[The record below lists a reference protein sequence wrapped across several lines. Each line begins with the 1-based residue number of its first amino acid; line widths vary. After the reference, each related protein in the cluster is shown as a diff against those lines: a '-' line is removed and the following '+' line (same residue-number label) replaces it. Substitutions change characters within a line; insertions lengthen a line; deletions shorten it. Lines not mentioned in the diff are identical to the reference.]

1 MIAAVLLVQQ
11 HPRLGAMFERSPEG
25 QVVVRSD
32 DGLVLGT
39 VAPVDEV
46 TFAGTKGLVLERA
59 ARLTNDFVP
68 HGSAADNA
76 DAYDRRSQLARL
88 AAGGNVELSL
98 PGARR
103 HSISLTPRPREPWE
117 LGFDFWALL
126 FSGAGGFM
134 VGAWV
139 WALRPRD
146 WGARMFALSGIG
158 LMVSALS
165 AAVFQTGGP
174 AVDGTLLW
182 SMFALNLAG
191 SQFCGAAL
199 IAQGLCYPRMVVR
212 PGYLLVIPLAVIP
225 LVVAVLAGWVALQMI
240 DVAML
245 VEFAVLIL
253 LLGMQWR
260 LARVDPLG
268 RAALRWIALSTA
280 LGTSGFVIVNVAPT
294 LLGQPV
300 AGGDG
305 VAFLLLLV
313 IYAGTALGVGRYR
326 LFDLDRWAYRV
337 VVAIGGSLALLVVDA
352 LLVLGLRFQ
361 PQQALGVS
369 LAFIGLIYLPAR
381 ATVLNRLTGRPAMS
395 PGEVL
400 EAAEM
405 VRFTPEPELRHRQ
418 WRSLMQ
424 KLFDPLEMAA
434 AEEAVTVPM
443 LRLDGLELVVP
454 AAAGAGCLVLR
465 YPSKGRALFSHAH
478 ISLVSQ
484 LVTLMERAE
493 SVREGYARG
502 VAEERSRIA
511 RDLHDDVS
519 GRLLT
524 SLYRPSTSLIRED
537 VRTAMADL
545 RTIMRGLA
553 GEQQPAQRLLATLR
567 HETSTRLEAAGI
579 TLSWPIELEPASDPL
594 LDYTRYKNLTSAHR
608 EVITNILRHAEA
620 SHVDV
625 SSTCNDHRI
634 ALAIEDNGRGRPP
647 VQANGQRAGAGMSNI
662 RRRLEEIGGS
672 VTVVDRPKGV
682 RVELEVPL
690 VKPAV
695 PVLG

>member
-1 MIAAVLLVQQ
+1 MI
-11 HPRLGAMFERSPEG
+11 
-25 QVVVRSD
+25 VRSD
-32 DGLVLGT
+32 GGLVLGT
-39 VAPVDEV
+39 VATVDEV

-59 ARLTNDFVP
+59 ERLTNDFVP

-98 PGARR
+98 PGTTR
-103 HSISLTPRPREPWE
+103 HSILLTPRPREPWE

-165 AAVFQTGGP
+165 AAVFQSSGP

-199 IAQGLCYPRMVVR
+199 IAQGLCYPRMMVR
-212 PGYLLVIPLAVIP
+212 PGYLLVIPLIVIP
-225 LVVAVLAGWVALQMI
+225 LVVAVLAGWVALQMTY
-240 DVAML
+240 VAML
-245 VEFAVLIL
+245 IEFVVLIL
-253 LLGMQWR
+253 LMAMQWR
-260 LARVDPLG
+260 RAGLDPLG

-337 VVAIGGSLALLVVDA
+337 VAAIAGSLALLAVDA
-352 LLVLGLRFQ
+352 MLVLGLRFQ

-381 ATVLNRLTGRPAMS
+381 ATVLNQLAGRPAMS

-418 WRSLMQ
+418 WRGLMQ
-424 KLFDPLEMAA
+424 KLFDPLEMVA
-434 AEEAVTVPM
+434 AEAAVTVPT
-443 LRLDGLELVVP
+443 LRQDGLELVVP

-465 YPSKGRALFSHAH
+465 YPSKGRTLFSQAH

-493 SVREGYARG
+493 TVREGYAQG

-567 HETSTRLEAAGI
+567 HETSTRLEAAQI
-579 TLSWPIELEPASDPL
+579 TLNWPIELDPAADPL

-625 SSTCNDHRI
+625 SIVCNDHRI
-634 ALAIEDNGRGRPP
+634 ALAIDDNGRGRPP
-647 VQANGQRAGAGMSNI
+647 DRANNGNGAGMSNI
-662 RRRLEEIGGS
+662 RRRIEEIGGS
-672 VTVVDRPKGV
+672 VKIIDLPRGV

-690 VKPAV
+690 PKPVV